1 MANGSITKGKPV
13 IVRTDGDFAEV
24 SGTTDSGTEINV
36 LNNTTAM
43 GSGVPAS
50 YNSIASASDGNGT
63 TCFVYRRSSD
73 QYGMAQL
80 VTTDSTGATTYGTLF
95 SFFSV
100 QTDCRHMGVSYD
112 ANYNDGAGGFYISV
126 QRNALSKTYLV
137 GLLFT
142 GTTITYGDDTNWTTG
157 SSTAEIFYNAY
168 DSTNDKTYVWTS
180 KPYSSMTAVTNHTG
194 DYFQAGS
201 INYPYGS
208 ASSRMQFGNMIYD
221 NTNNRGTI
229 FYRDESNS
237 DYPTAMAYT
246 VSGTT
251 FTFGTATVLESSA
264 SWYINGAEGEADGN
278 GTICVWNN
286 GSNTALKSTVLSYS
300 GTTITNGAIVS
311 FNSSSVIQAY
321 QHLTYNKKS
330 KQYLAVINSET
341 TSDPKIPQIFVGT
354 YSSGSITWGSKIA
367 LASLGSNGNQL
378 NFNGVIINETG
389 NGAQNFI
396 GAYTNWPAIYGGV
409 YASAYSNT
417 ITNLTANN
425 FIGFAQDTVAD
436 NEDVKVKVI
445 SQSDENQT
453 GLTTAS
459 QYYVQTDGT
468 LSTTAGTPSV
478 LGGTALSSTKILI
491 KS

>member
-1 MANGSITKGKPV
+1 M
-13 IVRTDGDFAEV
+13 
-24 SGTTDSGTEINV
+24 
-36 LNNTTAM
+36 
-43 GSGVPAS
+43 
-50 YNSIASASDGNGT
+50 
-63 TCFVYRRSSD
+63 
-73 QYGMAQL
+73 
-80 VTTDSTGATTYGTLF
+80 
-95 SFFSV
+95 
-100 QTDCRHMGVSYD
+100 
-112 ANYNDGAGGFYISV
+112 
-126 QRNALSKTYLV
+126 
-137 GLLFT
+137 
-142 GTTITYGDDTNWTTG
+142 
-157 SSTAEIFYNAY
+157 
-168 DSTNDKTYVWTS
+168 
-180 KPYSSMTAVTNHTG
+180 
-194 DYFQAGS
+194 
-201 INYPYGS
+201 
-208 ASSRMQFGNMIYD
+208 
-221 NTNNRGTI
+221 
-229 FYRDESNS
+229 
-237 DYPTAMAYT
+237 
-246 VSGTT
+246 
-251 FTFGTATVLESSA
+251 
-264 SWYINGAEGEADGN
+264 
-278 GTICVWNN
+278 
-286 GSNTALKSTVLSYS
+286 
-300 GTTITNGAIVS
+300 
-311 FNSSSVIQAY
+311 
-321 QHLTYNKKS
+321 
-330 KQYLAVINSET
+330 
-341 TSDPKIPQIFVGT
+341 GT